1 MISPTLDSLRI
12 FLHLMAVAVWV
23 GGQIVLAGLV
33 PRVRPVAPQAMKPIA
48 NGFARVAWPA
58 MVLIVFTGAWGMA
71 SAEVADQGT
80 EYMFTFSIKMLMV
93 GLAIAATIIHSVGT
107 TKLAKG
113 LGGAIGLLASLLA
126 AYAGVLLAHVG

>member
-1 MISPTLDSLRI
+1 
-12 FLHLMAVAVWV
+12 
-23 GGQIVLAGLV
+23 
-33 PRVRPVAPQAMKPIA
+33 
-48 NGFARVAWPA
+48 
-58 MVLIVFTGAWGMA
+58 MA

-80 EYMFTFSIKMLMV
+80 EYMFTFSIKMLFV

>member
-33 PRVRPVAPQAMKPIA
+33 PRVRAVAPEAMSPIA

-58 MVLIVFTGAWGMA
+58 MVIIVFTGAWGLA
-71 SAEVADQGT
+71 NTETADTGT
-80 EYMFTFSIKMLMV
+80 EYMATFGLKMVLV
-93 GLAIAATIIHSVGT
+93 GLAIAATVIHSVGT
-107 TKLAKG
+107 SKSAKA
-113 LGGAIGLLASLLA
+113 LGGAIGLLTSLAA

>member
-1 MISPTLDSLRI
+1 
-12 FLHLMAVAVWV
+12 
-23 GGQIVLAGLV
+23 
-33 PRVRPVAPQAMKPIA
+33 
-48 NGFARVAWPA
+48 
-58 MVLIVFTGAWGMA
+58 
-71 SAEVADQGT
+71 
-80 EYMFTFSIKMLMV
+80 MFTFSLKMLMV